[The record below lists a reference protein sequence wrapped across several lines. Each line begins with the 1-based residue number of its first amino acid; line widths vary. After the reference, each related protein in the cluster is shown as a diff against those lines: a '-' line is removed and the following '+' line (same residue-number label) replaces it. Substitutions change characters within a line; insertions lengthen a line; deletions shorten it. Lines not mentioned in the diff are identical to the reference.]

1 MPPSIQFRI
10 RNGLYG
16 RLAVAAAAAVT
27 LGVTSP
33 AATRAGSEAVVGIVM
48 DETANPL
55 PGASVGVYRD
65 DHTASVQGR
74 TDETGGFCLASDT
87 LSELA
92 AHTICLPAA
101 AGKAACADGRA
112 NTVAGTV
119 LGRDALPLSGRPVT
133 VYAAD
138 WSVITTGTTD
148 QDGLYCVT
156 NDRLQPDA
164 TYQVCVGGL
173 PAGWVFGGISGWMF
187 GAQDR
192 PLPLATITVNDSQGQ
207 GIAAAQTDEEGHYC
221 VAGNDLVI
229 GGIYRVCAEVM
240 ASTGAC
246 PPAAAPAVSGAMF
259 DAAGDPIDFA
269 KIAVTGPNGSV
280 LVEGAT
286 NASGAYCIADSRLA
300 DGETHF
306 VCIERIAIC
315 SGCCGGGG
323 FCCQSTGTS
332 ESTVVPVG
340 TAVLPAAIIVPLL
353 YSSGGGSGGG
363 PPISPSE

>member
-1 MPPSIQFRI
+1 
-10 RNGLYG
+10 
-16 RLAVAAAAAVT
+16 VAAAAAVT
-27 LGVTSP
+27 LSVLASAP
-33 AATRAGSEAVVGIVM
+33 TRAGSEAVVGIVM

-55 PGASVGVYRD
+55 PGTTIGVYRD
-65 DHTASVQGR
+65 DHTVSVQGR
-74 TDETGGFCLASDT
+74 ADETGGFCLASDT
-87 LSELA
+87 LSEVA
-92 AHTICLPAA
+92 AHTICLPAV

-133 VYAAD
+133 VYAAG
-138 WSVITTGTTD
+138 WSVIATGTTD
-148 QDGLYCVT
+148 QDGLYCIT
-156 NDRLQPDA
+156 NDQLQPAA

-207 GIAAAQTDEEGHYC
+207 GIATAQTDEEGHYC

-229 GGIYRVCAEVM
+229 GGTYRVCAEVM

-246 PPAAAPAVSGAMF
+246 PPSPAPAVSGAMF
-259 DAAGDPIDFA
+259 DAAGEPIDFA
-269 KIAVTGPNGSV
+269 KIVIADPNGSV

-286 NASGAYCIADSRLA
+286 NTSGAYCIADSHIA
-300 DGETHF
+300 DGETHL
-306 VCIERIAIC
+306 VCIDRIAIC

-323 FCCQSTGTS
+323 FCCVPTGTS
-332 ESTVVPVG
+332 ESTVVPVW
-340 TAVLPAAIIVPLL
+340 TAALPVAILVPLF
-353 YSSGGGSGGG
+353 YPHGGDDE
-363 PPISPSE
+363 PPISPSQ